1 MLKLLIFLRKDM
13 VTRAGVIYHYSAKVN
28 RILTSTGESYS
39 KLQFLMKFR
48 NNISEFKPLHLPLSE
63 ADYLEQE
70 HQNYISKVT
79 ESGMPLWLADQ
90 LNYQP

>member
-1 MLKLLIFLRKDM
+1 M
-13 VTRAGVIYHYSAKVN
+13 VTRNGIIYHYSAKVN
-28 RILTSTGESYS
+28 RILTSTGESFT
-39 KLQFLMKFR
+39 KLQFILKFKDS
-48 NNISEFKPLHLPLSE
+48 IQEFKPYHLPLSK

-70 HQNYISKVT
+70 HQDYISKVT